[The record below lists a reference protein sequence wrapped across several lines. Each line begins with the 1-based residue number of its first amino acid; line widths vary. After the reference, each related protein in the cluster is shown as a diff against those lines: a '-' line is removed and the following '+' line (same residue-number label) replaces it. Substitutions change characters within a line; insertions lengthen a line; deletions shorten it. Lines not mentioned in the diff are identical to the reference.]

1 MKILQIIPELNKG
14 GAERLVIDICQEL
27 QQREGIEVCMVV
39 FRLNNAYKAFTEDL
53 RIELIPSLVRPS
65 LSGKNL
71 VDIEQLQKFIDTF
84 QPDVIHSHLFETDM
98 VMSQLRIGNA
108 LRVMHFHDNMHQ
120 LENGSLKPL
129 FSKKGITDFYER
141 HLILK
146 SWKKLPKKIAISIA
160 HDSFTYAQKVLPTS
174 TPVYKLL
181 NGISINRFQA
191 KAPKEKALELC
202 MIGSLV
208 EKKAQN
214 QAISVVKNLH
224 EKGLSFHLH
233 LLGDGP
239 KRKALEALKNELELT
254 DFIHFHGNVD
264 HPETFLHK
272 AFVYLHTANYEPLG
286 LVVLEAMAAGTPVVC
301 VDGRGNRDL
310 IEQGKN
316 GFIFQQPD
324 PAQLADQII
333 ELWENAPLYN
343 SVQQSALDFVKNFD
357 ITHYCSRLEE
367 LYRSHL

>member
-1 MKILQIIPELNKG
+1 
-14 GAERLVIDICQEL
+14 
-27 QQREGIEVCMVV
+27 
-39 FRLNNAYKAFTEDL
+39 
-53 RIELIPSLVRPS
+53 
-65 LSGKNL
+65 
-71 VDIEQLQKFIDTF
+71 
-84 QPDVIHSHLFETDM
+84 
-98 VMSQLRIGNA
+98 MSQLRIGNV

-120 LENGSLKPL
+120 LEKGGLKTL

-160 HDSFTYAQKVLPTS
+160 HDSFTYAQKVLPNS

-239 KRKALEALKNELELT
+239 KRKALEALTNELELT

-286 LVVLEAMAAGTPVVC
+286 LVILEAMAAGTPVVC
-301 VDGRGNRDL
+301 IDGRGNRDL

-357 ITHYCSRLEE
+357 ITNYCSRLEE